1 MKQLNLE
8 ILTPYGKYY
17 AGEVDWIQIRS
28 EDFLMQILPN
38 HAPLVSSV
46 VISKMIIKRGSHE
59 DLYAIGGGVIRVE
72 KGKTTLLLNSIEGK
86 DDIDIARA
94 NDAKTRAE
102 KRLENKDEIDEARAK
117 SALERALNRISVY
130 NS

>member
-17 AGEVDWIQIRS
+17 AGQVDWIQIRS

-46 VISKMIIKRGSHE
+46 VISKMTIKRGSHE

-102 KRLENKDEIDEARAK
+102 KRLENKDEIDVTRAK

>member
-1 MKQLNLE
+1 MRQLNLE
-8 ILTPYGKYY
+8 ILTPYGKYF
-17 AGEVDWIQIRS
+17 AGDVDWIQIRS

-46 VISKMIIKRGSHE
+46 VISKMIIKNGTHE

-86 DDIDIARA
+86 HDIDINRA

-102 KRLENKDEIDEARAK
+102 KRLENKDEIDVTRAK

>member
-1 MKQLNLE
+1 MSKLNLE

-17 AGEVDWIQIRS
+17 AGEVDWIQVRS
-28 EDFLMQILPN
+28 EDFLMEILPN
-38 HAPLVSSV
+38 HAPLVSSL
-46 VISKMIIKRGSHE
+46 VISKMTIKNGNE
-59 DLYAIGGGVIRVE
+59 EALYAIGGGVIRVE

-86 DDIDIARA
+86 DDIDINRA
-94 NDAKTRAE
+94 NDAKLRAE
-102 KRLENKDEIDEARAK
+102 KRLENKDEVDVTRAK

>member
-1 MKQLNLE
+1 MRQLNLE
-8 ILTPYGKYY
+8 ILTPYGKYF
-17 AGEVDWIQIRS
+17 AGDVDWIQIRS
-28 EDFLMQILPN
+28 EYFLMQILPN

-46 VISKMIIKRGSHE
+46 VISKMIIKNGTHE

-86 DDIDIARA
+86 HDIDINRA

-102 KRLENKDEIDEARAK
+102 KRLENKDEIDVTRAK

>member
-8 ILTPYGKYY
+8 ILTPYGKYFV
-17 AGEVDWIQIRS
+17 GEADWIQIRS

-46 VISKMIIKRGSHE
+46 VISKMTIKRGSHE

-102 KRLENKDEIDEARAK
+102 KRLENKDEIDVTRAK

>member
-17 AGEVDWIQIRS
+17 AGQVDWIQVRS
-28 EDFLMQILPN
+28 EDFLMEILPN
-38 HAPLVSSV
+38 HAPLVSSLV
-46 VISKMIIKRGSHE
+46 VSKMVIKNHNE
-59 DLYAIGGGVIRVE
+59 ENIYAIGGGVIKVE
-72 KGKTTLLLNSIEGK
+72 KDKTTLLLNSIEGK
-86 DDIDIARA
+86 NDIDIDRA
-94 NDAKTRAE
+94 NDAKDRAE
-102 KRLENKDEIDEARAK
+102 KRLANKDEYDEARAK

>member
-1 MKQLNLE
+1 MRQLNLE
-8 ILTPYGKYY
+8 ILTPYGKYF
-17 AGEVDWIQIRS
+17 AGDVDWIQIRS

-46 VISKMIIKRGSHE
+46 VISKMIIKNGTHE

-86 DDIDIARA
+86 NDIDIDRA

-102 KRLENKDEIDEARAK
+102 KRLENKDEIDVTRAK

>member
-1 MKQLNLE
+1 MRQLNLE
-8 ILTPYGKYY
+8 ILSPYGKYF

-46 VISKMIIKRGSHE
+46 VISKMTIKRGSHE

-102 KRLENKDEIDEARAK
+102 KRLENKDEIDVTRAK

>member
-1 MKQLNLE
+1 MELLNLE

-17 AGEVDWIQIRS
+17 AGLVDWIQVRS
-28 EDFLMQILPN
+28 EDFLMEILPN
-38 HAPLVSSV
+38 HAPLVSSLV
-46 VISKMIIKRGSHE
+46 VSKMVIKNHNE
-59 DLYAIGGGVIRVE
+59 ENIYAIGGGVIKVD
-72 KGKTTLLLNSIEGK
+72 KDKTILLLNSIEGK
-86 DDIDIARA
+86 NDIDINRA

-102 KRLENKDEIDEARAK
+102 KRLENKDEIDVTRAK

>member
-8 ILTPYGKYY
+8 ILTPYGKYF

-46 VISKMIIKRGSHE
+46 VISKMTIKKGSHE

-102 KRLENKDEIDEARAK
+102 KRLENKDEIDVTRAK

>member
-1 MKQLNLE
+1 MRQLNLE
-8 ILTPYGKYY
+8 ILTPYGKYF
-17 AGEVDWIQIRS
+17 AGDVDWIQIHS

-46 VISKMIIKRGSHE
+46 VISKMIIKNGTHE

-86 DDIDIARA
+86 HDIDINRA

-102 KRLENKDEIDEARAK
+102 KRLENKDEIDVTRAK

>member
-17 AGEVDWIQIRS
+17 AGQVDWIQVRS
-28 EDFLMQILPN
+28 EDFLMEILPN
-38 HAPLVSSV
+38 HAPLVSSLV
-46 VISKMIIKRGSHE
+46 VSKMIIKNHNE
-59 DLYAIGGGVIRVE
+59 ETMYAIGGGVIRVDKE
-72 KGKTTLLLNSIEGK
+72 KTTLLLNSIEGK
-86 DDIDIARA
+86 NDIDIDRA

-102 KRLENKDEIDEARAK
+102 KRLENKDEVDVARAK

>member
-17 AGEVDWIQIRS
+17 AGQVDWIQIRS

-46 VISKMIIKRGSHE
+46 VISKMTIKRGSHE

-86 DDIDIARA
+86 DDIDINRA

-102 KRLENKDEIDEARAK
+102 KRLENKDEIDVTRAK

>member
-17 AGEVDWIQIRS
+17 AGEVDYIRVQS
-28 EDFLMQILPN
+28 EDFLMEILPN
-38 HAPLVSSV
+38 HAPLVSSL
-46 VISKMIIKRGSHE
+46 VISKMVIKNGSTE
-59 DLYAIGGGVIRVE
+59 ELYAIGGGIIRVE

-86 DDIDIARA
+86 NDIDIDRA

-102 KRLENKDEIDEARAK
+102 KRLENKDEVDVARAK

>member
-17 AGEVDWIQIRS
+17 AGEVDWIQIHS

-46 VISKMIIKRGSHE
+46 VISKMTIKRGCHE

>member
-46 VISKMIIKRGSHE
+46 VISKMTIKRGSHE

-86 DDIDIARA
+86 DDIDINRA

>member
-17 AGEVDWIQIRS
+17 AGEVDYIRVQS
-28 EDFLMQILPN
+28 EDFLMEILPN
-38 HAPLVSSV
+38 HAPLVSSL
-46 VISKMIIKRGSHE
+46 VISKMVIKNGSTE
-59 DLYAIGGGVIRVE
+59 ELYAIGGGIIRVE

-86 DDIDIARA
+86 KDIDINRA

-102 KRLENKDEIDEARAK
+102 KRLENKDEIDVTRAK

>member
-46 VISKMIIKRGSHE
+46 VISKMTIKRGSHE

-86 DDIDIARA
+86 DDIDINRA

-117 SALERALNRISVY
+117 SALERALNRISV
-130 NS
+130 